1 MHGRLAMIEIQ
12 RGNAAAALA
21 EAWQTFY
28 GTRDANMALAL
39 QIGDDRAAAD
49 AVLKVLVARPTSD
62 RLYGSIVDVHALRR
76 EPDRVFAWLERAIKN
91 DENLAGNLLTGPFLA
106 PYRRDPRFAALCKQ
120 LGPAGGRRC
129 GGDAIAVAPQW
140 RLASVPDTVMNFATV
155 PERIAALR
163 DVMQQRGIAAC
174 IVPTAD
180 PHLSEYLPGHWTAR
194 EWLSGF
200 TGSAG
205 TLVVTPQFAGLWTDS
220 RYFSQAER
228 QLAGS
233 GVELVKLNVPHMPE
247 HVEWLCE
254 RVHAGDKVACAA
266 DMLSLATERS
276 LRKHLA
282 KHGAELVQDDLPG
295 AVWSDRPTL
304 PHAPIYE
311 HPIEYAIH
319 TRAKKLAEV
328 RAAMKRAGATH
339 HIVSALD
346 EVAWVLN
353 LRGSDVEYN
362 PVFLAHLLIDANGAT
377 LFVEA
382 SKLDAPLQKLLA
394 SDSIRIA
401 PYAEAGGALV
411 DLPLDAKLLLA
422 PGAISA
428 SVAHTIPQH
437 VTLVEAPGPVTAAKA
452 RKSDKEM
459 DHVREAMRRDGVAL
473 VRGARW
479 LEQSLRD
486 GRRLSELDVDEKLRE
501 LRAQQ
506 PGFVS
511 ESFSTIAGYQANAA
525 LPHYRAMPESHAEL
539 KPLGMLLIDSG
550 AQYLGGTTDITR
562 MWALG
567 ETTPEQRR
575 DVTLVLKGVIAL
587 SRAKFPCGASGQQLD
602 ALARAPIWAAG
613 IDYGHGTGH
622 GVGYCLNVHEGP
634 QSIRPPRSGQ
644 HLEAMEVG
652 MITSIEPG
660 IYKPGRHG
668 VRIENLAATIPAGA
682 GEFGAFL
689 AFETLTLCPIDTR
702 LLEPSLLDAT
712 ETAWLDDYHASVRER
727 LAPLLD
733 DAADRAWLDLRCAP
747 LGVAKAA

>member
-1 MHGRLAMIEIQ
+1 M
-12 RGNAAAALA
+12 
-21 EAWQTFY
+21 
-28 GTRDANMALAL
+28 
-39 QIGDDRAAAD
+39 
-49 AVLKVLVARPTSD
+49 KVP
-62 RLYGSIVDVHALRR
+62 
-76 EPDRVFAWLERAIKN
+76 P
-91 DENLAGNLLTGPFLA
+91 
-106 PYRRDPRFAALCKQ
+106 
-120 LGPAGGRRC
+120 
-129 GGDAIAVAPQW
+129 
-140 RLASVPDTVMNFATV
+140 VPD
-155 PERIAALR
+155 RIAALR
-163 DVMQQRGIAAC
+163 DAMQQRAIAAC

-180 PHLSEYLPGHWTAR
+180 PHMSEYLPAHWQAR

-233 GVELVKLNVPHMPE
+233 GVELVKLNVPHTPE
-247 HVEWLCE
+247 HVDWLCE
-254 RVHAGDKVACAA
+254 RIRAGDKVACAA
-266 DMLSLATERS
+266 DMLSLAAERS
-276 LRKHLA
+276 LRKQLA
-282 KHGAELVQDDLPG
+282 SHGAVLVEDDLPG
-295 AVWSDRPTL
+295 TIWKDRPPL
-304 PHAPIYE
+304 PYAPIYE
-311 HPIEYAIH
+311 HPPEFAIH
-319 TRAKKLAEV
+319 TRAEKLADV
-328 RAAMKRAGATH
+328 RDAMKRAGATH
-339 HIVSALD
+339 HFVSALD
-346 EVAWVLN
+346 EIAWVLN
-353 LRGSDVEYN
+353 LRGADVEYN
-362 PVFLAHLLIDANGAT
+362 PVFLSHLLLDANGAT

-382 SKLDAPLQKLLA
+382 SKLDDALKTTLA
-394 SDSIRIA
+394 ADGVRIA
-401 PYAEAGGALV
+401 AYADAADALAK
-411 DLPLDAKLLLA
+411 LPQGSRLLLA
-422 PGAISA
+422 PAQ
-428 SVAHTIPQH
+428 VAAALTHAIPQQA
-437 VTLVEAPGPVTAAKA
+437 TPVEAPGPVMAAKA
-452 RKSDKEM
+452 RKTAREM
-459 DHVREAMRRDGVAL
+459 GHVREAMRRDGVAL

-479 LEQSLRD
+479 LEQSLRE
-486 GRRLSELDVDEKLRE
+486 GKRLTELDVDKKLRE

-525 LPHYRAMPESHAEL
+525 LPHYRAMPESHSEL

-587 SRAKFPCGASGQQLD
+587 SRAKFPRGASGQQLD

-634 QSIRPPRSGQ
+634 QSIRPPRSNQ
-644 HLEAMEVG
+644 HLEAMDVG

-668 VRIENLAATIPAGA
+668 VRIENLAATVPAGD
-682 GEFGAFL
+682 GEFGEFL

-702 LLEPSLLDAT
+702 LLEPSLLDAA
-712 ETAWLDDYHASVRER
+712 ETGWLDDYHAGVRER

-733 DAADRAWLDLRCAP
+733 DAGDRAWLDVRCAP
-747 LGVAKAA
+747 LKVAKAA

>member
-1 MHGRLAMIEIQ
+1 MLRLGLTKHQGGIPALTFHGS
-12 RGNAAAALA
+12 
-21 EAWQTFY
+21 FF
-28 GTRDANMALAL
+28 
-39 QIGDDRAAAD
+39 
-49 AVLKVLVARPTSD
+49 K
-62 RLYGSIVDVHALRR
+62 
-76 EPDRVFAWLERAIKN
+76 
-91 DENLAGNLLTGPFLA
+91 LA
-106 PYRRDPRFAALCKQ
+106 PAMTTSP
-120 LGPAGGRRC
+120 
-129 GGDAIAVAPQW
+129 I
-140 RLASVPDTVMNFATV
+140 

-163 DVMQQRGIAAC
+163 DAMRQRGIAAC

-180 PHLSEYLPGHWTAR
+180 PHLSEYLPEHWTAR

-205 TLVVTPQFAGLWTDS
+205 TLVVTQDFAGLWTDS

-233 GVELVKLNVPHMPE
+233 GVELVKLNVPHTPE
-247 HVEWLCE
+247 HVEWLCA

-266 DMLSLATERS
+266 DVLSLATGRA
-276 LRKHLA
+276 LRKQLA
-282 KHGAELVQDDLPG
+282 ERGAELVEDDLP
-295 AVWSDRPTL
+295 AAIWKDRPPL
-304 PHAPIYE
+304 PHAPVYE
-311 HPIEYAIH
+311 HPLDYAIH
-319 TRAKKLAEV
+319 GRAEKLADV

-346 EVAWVLN
+346 EIAWVLN

-362 PVFLAHLLIDANGAT
+362 PVFLAHLLIDVRGAT

-382 SKLDAPLQKLLA
+382 SKLNPTLQARLEG
-394 SDSIRIA
+394 DGVRIA
-401 PYAEAGGALV
+401 PYGSIADALGK
-411 DLPLDAKLLLA
+411 LPQNTKLLLA
-422 PGAISA
+422 PAQISA
-428 SVAHTIPQH
+428 GVAHAIPDH
-437 VTLVEAPGPVTAAKA
+437 VTLIEVTGPITAAKA
-452 RKSDKEM
+452 RKTAKELE
-459 DHVREAMRRDGVAL
+459 HVREAMRRDGVAL

-479 LEQSLRD
+479 LEQALRD
-486 GRRLSELDVDEKLRE
+486 GERLTELDVDEKLRE

-511 ESFSTIAGYQANAA
+511 ESFSTIAGYEANAA
-525 LPHYRAMPESHAEL
+525 LPHYRATPESHAEL
-539 KPLGMLLIDSG
+539 KPRGMLLVDSG

-587 SRAKFPCGASGQQLD
+587 SRAKFPRGTSGQQLD
-602 ALARAPIWAAG
+602 ALARAPIWASG

-644 HLEAMEVG
+644 HLEAMDVG

-668 VRIENLAATIPAGA
+668 VRIENLVATVSTGD
-682 GEFGAFL
+682 GEFGEFL
-689 AFETLTLCPIDTR
+689 AFETLTLCPIDVR
-702 LLEPSLLDAT
+702 LLDLSFLDAA
-712 ETAWLDDYHASVRER
+712 EIAWLDDYHATVRER

-747 LGVAKAA
+747 LMKAKAA

>member
-1 MHGRLAMIEIQ
+1 MI
-12 RGNAAAALA
+12 L
-21 EAWQTFY
+21 
-28 GTRDANMALAL
+28 
-39 QIGDDRAAAD
+39 
-49 AVLKVLVARPTSD
+49 
-62 RLYGSIVDVHALRR
+62 
-76 EPDRVFAWLERAIKN
+76 
-91 DENLAGNLLTGPFLA
+91 
-106 PYRRDPRFAALCKQ
+106 
-120 LGPAGGRRC
+120 
-129 GGDAIAVAPQW
+129 
-140 RLASVPDTVMNFATV
+140 ATV

-163 DVMQQRGIAAC
+163 GLMQQRGVSAC

-180 PHLSEYLPGHWTAR
+180 PHLSEYLPAHWQAR

-233 GVELVKLNVPHMPE
+233 GVELVKLNVPHTPE
-247 HVEWLCE
+247 HVEWLCA

-266 DMLSLATERS
+266 DMLSLAAERS
-276 LRKHLA
+276 LRKQLA
-282 KHGAELVQDDLPG
+282 KHGAELVEDDLP
-295 AVWSDRPTL
+295 AAIWNDRPSR
-304 PHAPIYE
+304 PHAPVYE
-311 HPIEYAIH
+311 HPLDYAIRS
-319 TRAKKLAEV
+319 RAEKLGDV
-328 RAAMKRAGATH
+328 RKAMQRAGATH

-346 EVAWVLN
+346 EIAWVLN
-353 LRGSDVEYN
+353 LRGSDIEYN
-362 PVFLAHLLIDANGAT
+362 PVFLAHLLIDAEAAT

-382 SKLDAPLQKLLA
+382 GKLDADLQETLA
-394 SDSIRIA
+394 GGGVRIA
-401 PYAEAGGALV
+401 PYEALGDALAA
-411 DLPLDAKLLLA
+411 LPREAVLLLA

-428 SVAHTIPQH
+428 AVARAIPQH
-437 VTLVEAPGPVTAAKA
+437 VALIEASGPITSAKA
-452 RKSDKEM
+452 RKTGKEM
-459 DHVREAMRRDGVAL
+459 HHVREAMRRDGVAL

-479 LEQSLRD
+479 LEESLKR
-486 GRRLSELDVDEKLRE
+486 GQRLTELDVDTRLRE
-501 LRAQQ
+501 LRAEQ

-511 ESFSTIAGYQANAA
+511 ESFSTIAGYEANAA

-539 KPLGMLLIDSG
+539 RAKGMLLIDSG

-567 ETTPEQRR
+567 ETSPEQRR

-587 SRAKFPCGASGQQLD
+587 SRAKFPRGTSGQQLD

-613 IDYGHGTGH
+613 VDYGHGTGH

-644 HLEAMEVG
+644 HLEAMDVG

-668 VRIENLAATIPAGA
+668 VRIENLAATIPAGD
-682 GEFGAFL
+682 GEFGEFL

-702 LLEPSLLDAT
+702 LLDLSLLDAS
-712 ETAWLDDYHASVRER
+712 EIAWLDGYHANVRER

-733 DAADRAWLDLRCAP
+733 DPADRAWLDARCAP
-747 LGVAKAA
+747 LAAAKAA

>member
-1 MHGRLAMIEIQ
+1 MTL
-12 RGNAAAALA
+12 
-21 EAWQTFY
+21 
-28 GTRDANMALAL
+28 
-39 QIGDDRAAAD
+39 
-49 AVLKVLVARPTSD
+49 
-62 RLYGSIVDVHALRR
+62 
-76 EPDRVFAWLERAIKN
+76 
-91 DENLAGNLLTGPFLA
+91 
-106 PYRRDPRFAALCKQ
+106 
-120 LGPAGGRRC
+120 
-129 GGDAIAVAPQW
+129 
-140 RLASVPDTVMNFATV
+140 ATV

-163 DVMQQRGIAAC
+163 GLMQQRGVSAC

-180 PHLSEYLPGHWTAR
+180 PHLSEYLPAHWQAR

-233 GVELVKLNVPHMPE
+233 GVELVKLNVPHTPE
-247 HVEWLCE
+247 HVEWLCA

-266 DMLSLATERS
+266 DMLSLAAERS
-276 LRKHLA
+276 LRKQLA
-282 KHGAELVQDDLPG
+282 KHGAELVEDDLP
-295 AVWSDRPTL
+295 AAIWNDRPPL
-304 PHAPIYE
+304 PHAPVYE
-311 HPIEYAIH
+311 HPLDYAIRS
-319 TRAKKLAEV
+319 RADKLGDV
-328 RAAMKRAGATH
+328 RKAMQRAGATH

-346 EVAWVLN
+346 EIAWVLN

-362 PVFLAHLLIDANGAT
+362 PVFLAHLLIDAQAAT
-377 LFVEA
+377 LLVEA
-382 SKLDAPLQKLLA
+382 GKLDADLQETLA
-394 SDSIRIA
+394 GGGVRIA
-401 PYAEAGGALV
+401 PYEALGDALTA
-411 DLPLDAKLLLA
+411 LPREAVLLLA

-428 SVAHTIPQH
+428 AVARAIPQH
-437 VTLVEAPGPVTAAKA
+437 VALIEAPGPITSAKA
-452 RKSDKEM
+452 RKTGKEM
-459 DHVREAMRRDGVAL
+459 HHVREAMRRDGVAL

-479 LEQSLRD
+479 LEESLKHD
-486 GRRLSELDVDEKLRE
+486 QRLTELDVDTRLRE
-501 LRAQQ
+501 LRAEQ

-511 ESFSTIAGYQANAA
+511 ESFSTIAGYEANAA

-539 KPLGMLLIDSG
+539 HAKGMLLIDSG

-567 ETTPEQRR
+567 ETSPEQRR

-587 SRAKFPCGASGQQLD
+587 SRAKFPRGTSGQQLD

-613 IDYGHGTGH
+613 VDYGHGTGH

-644 HLEAMEVG
+644 HLEAMDVG

-668 VRIENLAATIPAGA
+668 VRIENLAATIPAGD
-682 GEFGAFL
+682 GEFGEFL

-702 LLEPSLLDAT
+702 LLDLSLLDAS
-712 ETAWLDDYHASVRER
+712 EIAWLDGYHANVRER

-733 DAADRAWLDLRCAP
+733 DPADRAWLDARCAP
-747 LGVAKAA
+747 LAAAKAA

>member
-1 MHGRLAMIEIQ
+1 MKFSTI
-12 RGNAAAALA
+12 
-21 EAWQTFY
+21 
-28 GTRDANMALAL
+28 
-39 QIGDDRAAAD
+39 
-49 AVLKVLVARPTSD
+49 
-62 RLYGSIVDVHALRR
+62 
-76 EPDRVFAWLERAIKN
+76 
-91 DENLAGNLLTGPFLA
+91 
-106 PYRRDPRFAALCKQ
+106 
-120 LGPAGGRRC
+120 
-129 GGDAIAVAPQW
+129 
-140 RLASVPDTVMNFATV
+140 

-163 DVMQQRGIAAC
+163 ALMQQRGIAAC

-180 PHLSEYLPGHWTAR
+180 PHLSEYLPAHWQAR

-228 QLAGS
+228 QLADS
-233 GVELVKLNVPHMPE
+233 GVELMKLNVPHTPE
-247 HVEWLCE
+247 HVAWLGG
-254 RVHAGDKVACAA
+254 RVHAGDRVACAS
-266 DMLSLATERS
+266 DMLSLASDRS
-276 LRKHLA
+276 LHKQLA
-282 KHGAELVQDDLPG
+282 QHGAELVEDDLPG
-295 AVWSDRPTL
+295 AIWDDRPPL
-304 PHAPIYE
+304 PHAAICE
-311 HPIEYAIH
+311 HPLDYAI
-319 TRAKKLAEV
+319 RARADKLADV
-328 RAAMKRAGATH
+328 RKAMAAAGTTH
-339 HIVSALD
+339 HVVSALD
-346 EVAWVLN
+346 EIAWLLN

-362 PVFLAHLLIDANGAT
+362 PVFLSHLLLAADGAT
-377 LFVEA
+377 LCVEA
-382 SKLDAPLQKLLA
+382 SKLDTRLQSDLA
-394 SDSIRIA
+394 ADNIRLA
-401 PYAEAGGALV
+401 PYESVDSALRELPPGAT
-411 DLPLDAKLLLA
+411 LLLA
-422 PGAISA
+422 PAQVSA
-428 SVAHTIPQH
+428 AVAHAIPDH
-437 VTLVEAPGPVTAAKA
+437 VTLVEATGPITMAKA
-452 RKSDKEM
+452 RKSDSEM
-459 DHVREAMRRDGVAL
+459 SHVREAMRRDGVAL

-479 LEQSLRD
+479 LEQSLQA
-486 GRRLSELDVDEKLRE
+486 GRRLTELDVDARLRE
-501 LRAQQ
+501 LRSQQ

-525 LPHYRAMPESHAEL
+525 LPHYRATPESHSEL

-587 SRAKFPCGASGQQLD
+587 SRAKFPRGASGQQLD

-613 IDYGHGTGH
+613 VDYGHGTGH

-644 HLEAMEVG
+644 PLEPMDVG

-668 VRIENLAATIPAGA
+668 VRIENLAATVSAGD
-682 GEFGAFL
+682 GEFGEFL

-702 LLEPSLLDAT
+702 LLDLSLLDAT

-733 DAADRAWLDLRCAP
+733 DADRAWLDMRCAP

>member
-1 MHGRLAMIEIQ
+1 MSP
-12 RGNAAAALA
+12 AA
-21 EAWQTFY
+21 
-28 GTRDANMALAL
+28 
-39 QIGDDRAAAD
+39 
-49 AVLKVLVARPTSD
+49 
-62 RLYGSIVDVHALRR
+62 
-76 EPDRVFAWLERAIKN
+76 
-91 DENLAGNLLTGPFLA
+91 
-106 PYRRDPRFAALCKQ
+106 
-120 LGPAGGRRC
+120 
-129 GGDAIAVAPQW
+129 
-140 RLASVPDTVMNFATV
+140 V

-163 DVMQQRGIAAC
+163 DAMQQRDIVAC

-180 PHLSEYLPGHWTAR
+180 PHLSEYLPAHWQAR

-233 GVELVKLNVPHMPE
+233 GVELMKLNVPHTPE
-247 HVEWLCE
+247 HLDWLCE
-254 RVHAGDKVACAA
+254 RVHAGDKIAAAA
-266 DMLSLATERS
+266 DMLSLAAERS
-276 LRKHLA
+276 LRKQLA
-282 KHGAELVQDDLPG
+282 KHGAELLEDDLP
-295 AVWSDRPTL
+295 ALIWSDRPPL

-311 HPIEYAIH
+311 HPMDYAIH
-319 TRAKKLAEV
+319 TRAEKLADV
-328 RAAMKRAGATH
+328 RAAMLQNKAMH
-339 HIVSALD
+339 HVVSALD
-346 EVAWVLN
+346 EIAWILN

-362 PVFLAHLLIDANGAT
+362 PVFLAHLLIDAKGAT

-382 SKLDAPLQKLLA
+382 SKLEANLQSALA
-394 SDSIRIA
+394 NDGVRIA
-401 PYAEAGGALV
+401 PYESIGNALRA
-411 DLPLDAKLLLA
+411 LPRDSTLLL
-422 PGAISA
+422 SA
-428 SVAHTIPQH
+428 AQVSAAVAHAIPDH
-437 VTLVEAPGPVTAAKA
+437 VTLVEAAGPITSAKA
-452 RKSDKEM
+452 RKTAKEM

-473 VRGARW
+473 VRGAHW

-486 GRRLSELDVDEKLRE
+486 GKRLSELDVDDKLRE

-525 LPHYRAMPESHAEL
+525 LPHYRAMPESHSEL

-587 SRAKFPCGASGQQLD
+587 SRAKFPRGASGQQLD

-644 HLEAMEVG
+644 HLEAMDVG

-668 VRIENLAATIPAGA
+668 VRIENLAATIPAGD
-682 GEFGAFL
+682 GEFGEFL

-702 LLEPSLLDAT
+702 LLEPSLLDAA
-712 ETAWLDDYHASVRER
+712 EIAWLDDYHASVRER

-747 LGVAKAA
+747 LKVAKAA

>member
-1 MHGRLAMIEIQ
+1 MTA
-12 RGNAAAALA
+12 
-21 EAWQTFY
+21 
-28 GTRDANMALAL
+28 
-39 QIGDDRAAAD
+39 
-49 AVLKVLVARPTSD
+49 
-62 RLYGSIVDVHALRR
+62 HA
-76 EPDRVFAWLERAIKN
+76 I
-91 DENLAGNLLTGPFLA
+91 
-106 PYRRDPRFAALCKQ
+106 
-120 LGPAGGRRC
+120 
-129 GGDAIAVAPQW
+129 
-140 RLASVPDTVMNFATV
+140 

-163 DVMQQRGIAAC
+163 DAMQQRGIAAC

-180 PHLSEYLPGHWTAR
+180 PHLSEYLPAHWQAR

-233 GVELVKLNVPHMPE
+233 GVELVKLNVPHTPE

-266 DMLSLATERS
+266 DMLSLASERS
-276 LRKHLA
+276 LRKQLA
-282 KHGAELVQDDLPG
+282 EHGAELVEDDLPG
-295 AVWSDRPTL
+295 ATWHDRPPL
-304 PHAPIYE
+304 PHARVYE
-311 HPIEYAIH
+311 HPLDYAI
-319 TRAKKLAEV
+319 RARAGKLADV
-328 RAAMKRAGATH
+328 RTAMQQNHATH
-339 HIVSALD
+339 HAVSALD
-346 EVAWVLN
+346 EIAWVLN

-362 PVFLAHLLIDANGAT
+362 PVFLSHLLIDASGAT
-377 LFVEA
+377 LFMEA
-382 SKLDAPLQKLLA
+382 SKLDAPLQSVLA
-394 SDSIRIA
+394 NDGIRVA
-401 PYAEAGGALV
+401 PYEGIGDALRA
-411 DLPLDAKLLLA
+411 LPRDATLLLS
-422 PGAISA
+422 PGQVSAAI
-428 SVAHTIPQH
+428 AHAIPDH
-437 VTLVEAPGPVTAAKA
+437 VTLIEASGPITSAKA
-452 RKSDKEM
+452 RKTAREM
-459 DHVREAMRRDGVAL
+459 EHVREAMRRDGVAL
-473 VRGARW
+473 VRGAHW
-479 LEQSLRD
+479 LEQSLRE
-486 GRRLSELDVDEKLRE
+486 GRRLLELDVDEKLRE
-501 LRAQQ
+501 LRAEQ

-525 LPHYRAMPESHAEL
+525 LPHYRAMPDSHSEL

-587 SRAKFPCGASGQQLD
+587 SRAKFPRGASGQQLD

-634 QSIRPPRSGQ
+634 QAIRPPRSGQ
-644 HLEAMEVG
+644 HLEALDVG

-668 VRIENLAATIPAGA
+668 VRIENLAATISAGD
-682 GEFGAFL
+682 GEFGEFL
-689 AFETLTLCPIDTR
+689 SFETLTLCPIDAR
-702 LLEPSLLDAT
+702 LLEPSLLDAS
-712 ETAWLDDYHASVRER
+712 EIAWLDDYHATVRER

-747 LGVAKAA
+747 LKVAKAA

>member
-1 MHGRLAMIEIQ
+1 
-12 RGNAAAALA
+12 
-21 EAWQTFY
+21 
-28 GTRDANMALAL
+28 
-39 QIGDDRAAAD
+39 
-49 AVLKVLVARPTSD
+49 
-62 RLYGSIVDVHALRR
+62 
-76 EPDRVFAWLERAIKN
+76 
-91 DENLAGNLLTGPFLA
+91 
-106 PYRRDPRFAALCKQ
+106 
-120 LGPAGGRRC
+120 
-129 GGDAIAVAPQW
+129 
-140 RLASVPDTVMNFATV
+140 MNVSTI
-155 PERIAALR
+155 PERLAALR
-163 DVMQQRGIAAC
+163 ELMRQRGIAAC

-180 PHLSEYLPGHWTAR
+180 PHLSEYLPAHWQAR

-205 TLVVTPQFAGLWTDS
+205 TMVVTKDFAGVWTDS

-233 GVELVKLNVPHMPE
+233 GVELVKLNVPHTPE
-247 HVEWLCE
+247 HVAWLCE

-266 DMLSLATERS
+266 DMLSLASGRS
-276 LRKHLA
+276 LRKQLA
-282 KHGAELVQDDLPG
+282 KHGAELVEDDLPG
-295 AVWSDRPTL
+295 EVWNDRPVL

-311 HPIEYAIH
+311 HPIDYAIRS
-319 TRAKKLAEV
+319 RADKLADV
-328 RAAMKRAGATH
+328 RDVMCKSSASH
-339 HIVSALD
+339 HLVSALD
-346 EVAWVLN
+346 EIAWVLN

-362 PVFLAHLLIDANGAT
+362 PVFLSHLLIDAKGAT
-377 LFVEA
+377 LLVEA
-382 SKLDAPLQKLLA
+382 SKLDANLRSALA
-394 SDSIRIA
+394 DDGVRMA
-401 PYAEAGGALV
+401 PYASIGDALRALQR
-411 DLPLDAKLLLA
+411 DSALLLSPA
-422 PGAISA
+422 QVSAAI
-428 SVAHTIPQH
+428 AHAIPDH
-437 VTLVEAPGPVTAAKA
+437 VTLIEAAGPITSAKA
-452 RKSDKEM
+452 RKTAKEM

-479 LEQSLRD
+479 LEQSLHE
-486 GRRLSELDVDEKLRE
+486 GKRLTELDVDEKLRE

-525 LPHYRAMPESHAEL
+525 LPHYRATPESHSEL

-587 SRAKFPCGASGQQLD
+587 SRAKFPRGASGQQLD

-613 IDYGHGTGH
+613 VDYGHGTGH

-644 HLEAMEVG
+644 QLEAMDIG

-668 VRIENLAATIPAGA
+668 VRIENLAATVSAGD
-682 GEFGAFL
+682 GEFGEFL
-689 AFETLTLCPIDTR
+689 QFETLTLCPIDTR
-702 LLEPSLLDAT
+702 LLDLSLLDAT
-712 ETAWLDDYHASVRER
+712 EIAWLDDYHATVHER

-733 DAADRAWLDLRCAP
+733 NAADRAWLDLRCAP
-747 LGVAKAA
+747 LMQAKAA

>member
-1 MHGRLAMIEIQ
+1 MGVAMT
-12 RGNAAAALA
+12 A
-21 EAWQTFY
+21 
-28 GTRDANMALAL
+28 
-39 QIGDDRAAAD
+39 
-49 AVLKVLVARPTSD
+49 S
-62 RLYGSIVDVHALRR
+62 SI
-76 EPDRVFAWLERAIKN
+76 P
-91 DENLAGNLLTGPFLA
+91 
-106 PYRRDPRFAALCKQ
+106 
-120 LGPAGGRRC
+120 
-129 GGDAIAVAPQW
+129 
-140 RLASVPDTVMNFATV
+140 S
-155 PERIAALR
+155 RIAALR
-163 DVMQQRGIAAC
+163 DAMQQRGIVAC

-180 PHLSEYLPGHWTAR
+180 PHLSEYLPEHWSAR

-233 GVELVKLNVPHMPE
+233 GVKLMKLNVPHTPE
-247 HVEWLCE
+247 HVAWLCE
-254 RVHAGDKVACAA
+254 RVHAGDRIACAA
-266 DMLSLATERS
+266 EMLSLASERS
-276 LRKHLA
+276 LRKELA
-282 KHGAELVQDDLPG
+282 KHGAELVEDDLPG
-295 AVWSDRPTL
+295 AIWSDRPPL

-311 HPIEYAIH
+311 HPLEYAIRS
-319 TRAKKLAEV
+319 RAEKLADA
-328 RAAMKRAGATH
+328 RSATQQAGATH
-339 HIVSALD
+339 HVVSALD
-346 EVAWVLN
+346 EIAWVLN
-353 LRGSDVEYN
+353 LRGSDVDYN
-362 PVFLAHLLIDANGAT
+362 PVFLAHLLMDVNGAT
-377 LFVEA
+377 LFVDVGKLETSTRPPARGGRLGGGKGIA
-382 SKLDAPLQKLLA
+382 SGDGILSQVSPPPQPSPVNVGGRPAASGGSDLLERLRA
-394 SDSIRIA
+394 DGVRLA
-401 PYAEAGGALV
+401 PYESITDALGG
-411 DLPLDAKLLLA
+411 LPQETKLLLA
-422 PGAISA
+422 PAQISA
-428 SVAHTIPQH
+428 SVAHAIPDH
-437 VTLVEAPGPVTAAKA
+437 VTLVEAAGPITGAKA
-452 RKSDKEM
+452 RKSDEEM
-459 DHVREAMRRDGVAL
+459 AHVREAMRRDGVAL

-479 LEQSLRD
+479 VEQSLHE
-486 GRRLSELDVDEKLRE
+486 GRRITELDVDEKLRE

-525 LPHYRAMPESHAEL
+525 LPHYRATPESHSDL

-587 SRAKFPCGASGQQLD
+587 SRAKFPRGASGQQLD

-613 IDYGHGTGH
+613 VDYGHGTGH

-644 HLEAMEVG
+644 QFEAMDVG

-668 VRIENLAATIPAGA
+668 VRIENLAATIPAGD
-682 GEFGAFL
+682 GEFGEFL

-702 LLEPSLLDAT
+702 LLELSLLDAT
-712 ETAWLDDYHASVRER
+712 EIAWLDAYHANVRER

-747 LGVAKAA
+747 LKTAKAA

>member
-1 MHGRLAMIEIQ
+1 M
-12 RGNAAAALA
+12 
-21 EAWQTFY
+21 
-28 GTRDANMALAL
+28 
-39 QIGDDRAAAD
+39 
-49 AVLKVLVARPTSD
+49 KVP
-62 RLYGSIVDVHALRR
+62 
-76 EPDRVFAWLERAIKN
+76 P
-91 DENLAGNLLTGPFLA
+91 
-106 PYRRDPRFAALCKQ
+106 
-120 LGPAGGRRC
+120 
-129 GGDAIAVAPQW
+129 
-140 RLASVPDTVMNFATV
+140 VPD
-155 PERIAALR
+155 RIAALR
-163 DVMQQRGIAAC
+163 DVMQQRAIAAC

-180 PHLSEYLPGHWTAR
+180 PHMSEYLPAHWQAR

-233 GVELVKLNVPHMPE
+233 GVELVKLNVPHTPE
-247 HVEWLCE
+247 HVDWLCE
-254 RVHAGDKVACAA
+254 RVRAGDKVACAA

-276 LRKHLA
+276 LRKQLA
-282 KHGAELVQDDLPG
+282 SHGAELVEDDLPG
-295 AVWSDRPTL
+295 AIWSDRPPL
-304 PHAPIYE
+304 PHAPVYE
-311 HPIEYAIH
+311 HPIDYAIH
-319 TRAKKLAEV
+319 ARAKKLADV
-328 RAAMKRAGATH
+328 RAAMQQNKASH
-339 HIVSALD
+339 HVASALD
-346 EVAWVLN
+346 EIAWVLN
-353 LRGSDVEYN
+353 LRGSDVDYN
-362 PVFLAHLLIDANGAT
+362 PVFLAHLLADANGVT

-382 SKLDAPLQKLLA
+382 SRLDANLRSALA
-394 SDSIRIA
+394 DDGVRIA
-401 PYAEAGGALV
+401 PYESIGDALHA
-411 DLPLDAKLLLA
+411 LPRDAVLLLSPA
-422 PGAISA
+422 QVSA
-428 SVAHTIPQH
+428 AVAHAIPDH
-437 VTLVEAPGPVTAAKA
+437 VTLVETTGPITAAKA
-452 RKSDKEM
+452 RKTAREM

-479 LEQSLRD
+479 LDQALHA
-486 GRRLSELDVDEKLRE
+486 GKRLSELDVDEKLRE

-525 LPHYRAMPESHAEL
+525 LPHYRAMPESHSEL

-587 SRAKFPCGASGQQLD
+587 SRAKFPRGTSGQQLD
-602 ALARAPIWAAG
+602 ALAREPIWNAG

-644 HLEAMEVG
+644 HLEALDVG

-668 VRIENLAATIPAGA
+668 VRIENLAATVPAGN
-682 GEFGAFL
+682 GEFGEFL

-702 LLEPSLLDAT
+702 LLEPSLLDAA

-747 LGVAKAA
+747 LKVAKAA